1 MLHRTLA
8 GLAAG
13 LMLGSFASAALAAE
27 LVIYH
32 NWSSGPEVA
41 ALNVLKTDFEA
52 KGNVW
57 TDIAIPHDTGSN
69 VSLINLI
76 TGGNP
81 PNVFLESNPG
91 VYRDLK
97 QLGFARPLTEF
108 MAENGILEHYPTS
121 VVNSITV
128 DGDIMK
134 VPTAIHIDGMLYY
147 SKEVA
152 EAAGVDPEAWTSLD
166 AMFADFDKIR
176 DAGFIPVA
184 IGGQQWQ
191 VGYLMHTL
199 AAAVGGAEF
208 YNNVYGGEPS
218 LDALSSDDMR
228 VTLDWLRRFQQVAD
242 EGSPNREWNLTTNL
256 VISGKALMQIH
267 GDWMKGEFLAAGQTP
282 GVEFGCEQIP
292 GAKAVPVTV
301 DSWGILGGQPEDID
315 TAELDFVATVA
326 DPQVQ
331 ADFASEKG
339 STPTRLD
346 APQGA
351 LDACSIE
358 VLSLLKDPE
367 HQVQNPHSMSDA
379 DWQSSI
385 WDVVFNFWSDPE
397 MSVDDAIAQL
407 QESYDIILG

>member
-13 LMLGSFASAALAAE
+13 LMLGTFASGALAAD

-32 NWSSGPEVA
+32 NWSSPAEVA
-41 ALNVLKTDFEA
+41 ALNVLKADFEA
-52 KGNVW
+52 KGNTW

-81 PNVFLESNPG
+81 PNVFLESSPG

-121 VVNSITV
+121 VVKSITV
-128 DGDIMK
+128 DGEIMK

-152 EAAGVDPEAWTSLD
+152 EAAGVDPEAWTSLEE
-166 AMFADFDKIR
+166 MFADFDKIR

-199 AAAVGGAEF
+199 AAAVGGPEF
-208 YNNVYGGEPS
+208 YNDIYGAEPT
-218 LDALSSDDMR
+218 LDAVTGEGMR
-228 VTLDWLRRFQQVAD
+228 ATLDWLRRFQQAAD

-256 VISGKALMQIH
+256 VITGKALMQIH

-282 GVEFGCEQIP
+282 GTEFGCEQIP
-292 GAKAVPVTV
+292 GAKSVPVTV

-315 TAELDFVATVA
+315 MAELDFVATVA

-331 ADFASEKG
+331 ADFAAKKG

-346 APQGA
+346 APKEA
-351 LDACSIE
+351 LDACSTA
-358 VLSLLKDPE
+358 VLNILEDPD
-367 HQVQNPHSMSDA
+367 HQVQNPHSMVDA

-397 MSVDDAIAQL
+397 MTVDDAIAQM
-407 QESYDIILG
+407 EENHDIILG

>member
-1 MLHRTLA
+1 MRHSTLA

-13 LMLGSFASAALAAE
+13 LMMGSFAGGALAAD

-41 ALNVLKTDFEA
+41 ALNVLKADFEA

-81 PNVFLESNPG
+81 PNVFLESSPG

-97 QLGFARPLTEF
+97 ELGFDRPLTDF
-108 MAENGILEHYPTS
+108 MEENGILEHYPSS
-121 VVNSITV
+121 VVQSITV
-128 DGDIMK
+128 DGDIYK
-134 VPTAIHIDGMLYY
+134 VPTGIHIDGMLYY
-147 SKEVA
+147 SKDVA
-152 EAAGVDPEAWTSLD
+152 EKAGVDPEAWTSLEE
-166 AMFADFDKIR
+166 MFADFDKIEA
-176 DAGFIPVA
+176 AGFIPIA

-191 VGYLMHTL
+191 VGYLTHAL

-208 YNNVYGGEPS
+208 YNDIYGAEPS
-218 LDALSSDDMR
+218 LEAISSDQMR
-228 VTLDWLRRFQQVAD
+228 NLLEWVRRFQQAAD
-242 EGSPNREWNLTTNL
+242 EGSPNREWNLTTNM
-256 VISGKALMQIH
+256 VITGQALMQIH
-267 GDWMKGEFLAAGQTP
+267 GDWMKGEFLAAGQTA

-292 GAKAVPVTV
+292 GALAVPVTV
-301 DSWGILGGQPEDID
+301 DSWGILGNQSEEID
-315 TAELDFVATVA
+315 AAELDFVATVA

-331 ADFASEKG
+331 ADFAAQKG

-346 APQGA
+346 APKDV
-351 LDACSIE
+351 LDACSTA
-358 VLSLLKDPE
+358 VLGYLEDPD
-367 HQVQNPHSMSDA
+367 HQVQNPHSMVDA
-379 DWQSSI
+379 DWQSSL

-397 MSVDDAIAQL
+397 MSVDDAIADL
-407 QESYDIILG
+407 EDNYDIILG

>member
-1 MLHRTLA
+1 MNHRTLA

-13 LMLGSFASAALAAE
+13 LMLGTFASGALAAE

-41 ALNVLKTDFEA
+41 ALNVLKADFEA

-97 QLGFARPLTEF
+97 QLGFAHPLTEF
-108 MAENGILEHYPTS
+108 MAENGVLEHYPTS

-128 DGDIMK
+128 DGVIMK

-166 AMFADFDKIR
+166 TMFADFGKIR

-199 AAAVGGAEF
+199 AAAVGGPEF
-208 YNNVYGGEPS
+208 YNNIYGGEPS
-218 LDALSSDDMR
+218 LDAMSSDDMR
-228 VTLDWLRRFQQVAD
+228 ATLDWLRRFQQEAD

-282 GVEFGCEQIP
+282 GEQFGCEQIP

-301 DSWGILGGQPEDID
+301 DSWGILGGQPDDID
-315 TAELDFVATVA
+315 KAELDFVATVA
-326 DPQVQ
+326 DPVVQ
-331 ADFASEKG
+331 ADFASKKG

-346 APQGA
+346 APKGA

-358 VLSLLKDPE
+358 VLRILEDPE
-367 HQVQNPHSMSDA
+367 HQVQNPHSMVDA
-379 DWQSSI
+379 DWQSSL

-397 MSVDDAIAQL
+397 MSVDDAIAQM
-407 QESYDIILG
+407 QENYDIILG